1 MVMSLTFNL
10 IPVPLISNSLFTA
23 TYLFI
28 LCCRHP
34 PEMVVREL
42 LRAVASADHHRR
54 DGRTRTG
61 RPCAPVASAV
71 VCRGHE
77 LQKKGVQRSGAQ
89 TATDTLSV
97 ACGCAGAS
105 GVVL

>member
-1 MVMSLTFNL
+1 MASASDVGSRGAGGADGADGADGG
-10 IPVPLISNSLFTA
+10 SLFTA

-77 LQKKGVQRSGAQ
+77 LQKKGVQRSGA
-89 TATDTLSV
+89 
-97 ACGCAGAS
+97 
-105 GVVL
+105 